1 MAFADSLKKL
11 NAQRLQQSVK
21 ATVQSNGRLTF
32 TVEATKVMDLSDE
45 KSLIIFEAENGDLGA
60 TISHKGDPDA
70 FELKK
75 CGLYFYVAFKN
86 YLQQAG
92 IDYKGQRIIY
102 DITELDEKLDERTLY
117 KFERRVLPKSP
128 EQLPY
133 TDASV
138 DNGAGCGAGNGDGSG
153 SGEPAEQEDADLPP
167 DAPEAAATPSEP
179 PVRPTMPPPPPTRP
193 TRPMPPPPPMPTRP
207 ARPMPPPPQIRPDAP
222 SAEELARRAEKFA
235 DNAMKNLSQEQ
246 IAELAKEALAAGI
259 KPSAAKPEDK
269 THKDGDWSF

>member
-138 DNGAGCGAGNGDGSG
+138 DNGAGNGDGSGSGAGAGCGAGNGDGSG

-179 PVRPTMPPPPPTRP
+179 PVRPTMPPPPPTR
-193 TRPMPPPPPMPTRP
+193 
-207 ARPMPPPPQIRPDAP
+207 A
-222 SAEELARRAEKFA
+222 
-235 DNAMKNLSQEQ
+235 
-246 IAELAKEALAAGI
+246 EAL
-259 KPSAAKPEDK
+259 PSPHNPQRQLPFYPSLFFPHRGRRLHHSSPQAFSEGSDTVGQGVQMPRPPLLCPFCVCTA
-269 THKDGDWSF
+269 